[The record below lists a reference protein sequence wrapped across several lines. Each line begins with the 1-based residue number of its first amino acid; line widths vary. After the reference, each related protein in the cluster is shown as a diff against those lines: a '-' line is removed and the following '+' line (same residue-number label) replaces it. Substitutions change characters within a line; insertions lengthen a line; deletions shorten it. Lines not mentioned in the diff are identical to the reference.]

1 MRGDVAGERFVG
13 VAKSGRSRSVL
24 VASGFLNGS
33 SAELAE
39 VVVVVA
45 VEEVEDS
52 REIRWWSGGVNGSSR
67 SSEGLPGMTPD
78 DDEVEKGFRGPE
90 VTVDPVSVV
99 AMDDSDG
106 RVATLFWKSALVG
119 VASGGVRFESLV
131 LSNSTSSLSRVE
143 AAVHPPALVAVPSGI
158 VGIVPTLSVR
168 LSFLLDAGFDEPKL
182 VT

>member
-33 SAELAE
+33 SAELVE

-52 REIRWWSGGVNGSSR
+52 REIRWWSGGVKGSSR
-67 SSEGLPGMTPD
+67 SSEGLAGMTPD

-99 AMDDSDG
+99 AMEDSDG

-158 VGIVPTLSVR
+158 VGIVPTLSVL

>member
-33 SAELAE
+33 SAE
-39 VVVVVA
+39 VVEVVVA

-52 REIRWWSGGVNGSSR
+52 REIRWWSGGVKGSSR
-67 SSEGLPGMTPD
+67 SSEGLAGMTPD
-78 DDEVEKGFRGPE
+78 DGVEKGFRGPE

-106 RVATLFWKSALVG
+106 RVATLFWKLALVG
-119 VASGGVRFESLV
+119 VASGGVRFGSLG
-131 LSNSTSSLSRVE
+131 LSNSTSSLSRVL
-143 AAVHPPALVAVPSGI
+143 AAVHPPGLVGVPSGI